1 VRIRKALAWV
11 AFWVAL
17 ALLFNLGIY
26 LLSPVFAPNADRGQ
40 LALQFFGGYI
50 IELSLS
56 LDNLFLFLI
65 VFASFNVPSAHQRR
79 VLNYGIAGA
88 VVLRF
93 SFILLGSAL
102 VSRFAWLLYVFGGIL
117 VISGVMMLM
126 RGEKEK
132 DFKQSRILSVF
143 NKTFPF
149 TGTLEGDRFLIKK
162 NGKRYATLLLAV
174 LVIIESSDIIFA
186 VDSIPA
192 IFSITL
198 NPFIVFTS
206 NIFAILGLRS
216 FYFVLERLSQMFR
229 FVKYG
234 VALILLYTGI
244 KLIFNIEDIM
254 LSIGII
260 AVILLVSIFASMLIK
275 EKKPREPKKQIDD

>member
-1 VRIRKALAWV
+1 MQGSIAVRIRKALAWV

-17 ALLFNLGIY
+17 ALLFDLGIY
-26 LLSPVFAPNADRGQ
+26 LLSPYFVQGADRGK

-56 LDNLFLFLI
+56 VDNLFVFLV
-65 VFASFNVPSAHQRR
+65 VFTSFNVPAGHQRR
-79 VLNYGIAGA
+79 VLNFGIAGA
-88 VVLRF
+88 VVLRLT
-93 SFILLGSAL
+93 FILLGSAL
-102 VSRFAWLLYVFGGIL
+102 VSRFEWLMYVFGSIL
-117 VISGVMMLM
+117 IISGVMMLL

-132 DFKQSRILSVF
+132 DYKDSRVLSVF
-143 NKTFPF
+143 SKSFPF
-149 TGTLEGDRFLIKK
+149 TGTMQGDRFIVKQD
-162 NGKRYATLLLAV
+162 GKRYATLLLAV

-216 FYFVLERLSQMFR
+216 FYFVLERLSEMFR
-229 FVKYG
+229 YVKYG

-275 EKKPREPKKQIDD
+275 EKKPHG